1 MQARVPLWVGGS
13 SPAAVRRAALK
24 ADGWLPQGDP
34 RERLPGQIAT
44 LRRLREEA
52 GVRDPL
58 TVGAITEPLYV
69 GEPGWA
75 TGRRTLSGPPE
86 ALAESLRAYR
96 AMGVDQIQVRFRS
109 RGSGE
114 LVDQMAAFGA
124 ACGAPSRL
132 NGRGC
137 PSGRAGGADCRTRP
151 RETDMGKLDGR
162 VVLITGAARGQGEQ
176 EARLFARE
184 GAAVVV
190 ADVLD
195 DQGEALAKEIG
206 ARYVHLDVREEDDWR
221 AAVARAK
228 EAYGRIDGL
237 VNNAGI
243 LRFNE
248 LVDTPLEEF
257 QQVVQVNQVG
267 VFLGIRTVAPEIARA
282 GGGTIVNTASYAG
295 LTGMACVGA
304 YAATKH
310 AIVGL
315 TRVAALELAA
325 KRIRVNAVCPGAID
339 TAMSNPAQLDP
350 DADPAVSA
358 ATSRALDELYRKLVP
373 LGRIGRPEEVA
384 RLALFL
390 TGEDSSYITGQPFVI
405 DGGWL
410 AGVSVI

>member
-1 MQARVPLWVGGS
+1 
-13 SPAAVRRAALK
+13 
-24 ADGWLPQGDP
+24 
-34 RERLPGQIAT
+34 
-44 LRRLREEA
+44 
-52 GVRDPL
+52 
-58 TVGAITEPLYV
+58 
-69 GEPGWA
+69 
-75 TGRRTLSGPPE
+75 
-86 ALAESLRAYR
+86 
-96 AMGVDQIQVRFRS
+96 
-109 RGSGE
+109 
-114 LVDQMAAFGA
+114 
-124 ACGAPSRL
+124 
-132 NGRGC
+132 
-137 PSGRAGGADCRTRP
+137 
-151 RETDMGKLDGR
+151 MGKLDGR

-176 EARLFARE
+176 EARLFVAE
-184 GAAVVV
+184 GAEVLV

-195 DQGEALAKEIG
+195 DQGETLAKEIG
-206 ARYVHLDVREEDDWR
+206 ARYVHLDVSQEADWQ
-221 AAVARAK
+221 AAVAAATS
-228 EAYGRIDGL
+228 AYGRIDGL

-257 QQVVQVNQVG
+257 QRVVQVNQVG
-267 VFLGIRTVAPEIARA
+267 VFLGIKTVAPEIAAA

-295 LTGMACVGA
+295 LTGMAMVGA
-304 YAATKH
+304 YSATKH

-350 DADPAVSA
+350 DTDPADSA
-358 ATSRALDELYRKLVP
+358 AASEALDGLYRKLVP

-410 AGVSVI
+410 AGVSVL

>member
-1 MQARVPLWVGGS
+1 
-13 SPAAVRRAALK
+13 
-24 ADGWLPQGDP
+24 
-34 RERLPGQIAT
+34 
-44 LRRLREEA
+44 
-52 GVRDPL
+52 
-58 TVGAITEPLYV
+58 
-69 GEPGWA
+69 
-75 TGRRTLSGPPE
+75 
-86 ALAESLRAYR
+86 
-96 AMGVDQIQVRFRS
+96 
-109 RGSGE
+109 
-114 LVDQMAAFGA
+114 
-124 ACGAPSRL
+124 
-132 NGRGC
+132 
-137 PSGRAGGADCRTRP
+137 
-151 RETDMGKLDGR
+151 MGKLDGR